1 VSKEVIYLFASISAL
16 QHFSFSFSLAAR
28 CAIRGRSLPLEWHQA
43 QGCRVR
49 RVEWSN
55 LIASTAAV
63 AVVA

>member
-1 VSKEVIYLFASISAL
+1 MSKRLSTSLQVF
-16 QHFSFSFSLAAR
+16 QHFNFSLSLAAR
-28 CAIRGRSLPLEWHQA
+28 CAIRGRPLPLEWHQA